1 MTFQILGVLFNTL
14 DTDEKYPGLNRDNLK
29 IPIQMQLSE
38 KQKSLS
44 QFFAP
49 FLKPRLNFDDFEKK
63 KMTPTAFVFPKLRT
77 IKTWL
82 DKCLKTP
89 VLDDPL
95 TRNMVNVPKHC

>member
-29 IPIQMQLSE
+29 IPTQMQLSE

-63 KMTPTAFVFPKLRT
+63 KN
-77 IKTWL
+77 
-82 DKCLKTP
+82 
-89 VLDDPL
+89 DPHSFCISKI
-95 TRNMVNVPKHC
+95 TDNQNVVR

>member
-1 MTFQILGVLFNTL
+1 MKSPVSEDASTN
-14 DTDEKYPGLNRDNLK
+14 DEKYPGLNRDNLK

-63 KMTPTAFVFPKLRT
+63 KK
-77 IKTWL
+77 
-82 DKCLKTP
+82 
-89 VLDDPL
+89 
-95 TRNMVNVPKHC
+95 